1 MLDRLARLGVGA
13 PIGRRRTFA
22 AGCALLHSF
31 GSGRRLRPSGGKG
44 RRPGRLATPSTRGL
58 WHRAGMVRSPRI
70 MLGECFADNGARK
83 PSYEQKQRHHQ
94 REQHPPSGCHMPSAA
109 LLGYLHFDL
118 PSRRG
123 TGGSPDRAHT
133 V

>member
-1 MLDRLARLGVGA
+1 
-13 PIGRRRTFA
+13 
-22 AGCALLHSF
+22 
-31 GSGRRLRPSGGKG
+31 
-44 RRPGRLATPSTRGL
+44 
-58 WHRAGMVRSPRI
+58 

-133 V
+133 VRDARDGRLVPFGASPIASGAAPLGVQAHKATGRPG